1 MHILPIAS
9 GKGGVGKSLVSANVA
24 LALAQAGKRVVV
36 ADLDLGGS
44 NLHLILGVRGGGGGV
59 GTFLSNP
66 EVEFEQIIV
75 ETEYP
80 NLRFIPGEGEIPGI
94 ANLSSGQKR
103 KLMNR
108 LRNLDADFLIM
119 DLGAGTSFNVMDF
132 FLMSPQGIVV
142 TTPTP
147 TATVNAY
154 LCLKN
159 AIFRLLSTSFKRK
172 TPAGEFLRDLNS
184 RAANLQRIYIP
195 ELLERIRGI
204 DPESHERFVQNA
216 QRLRPRLIMNLVD
229 DPKDAEK
236 INRLRRSCTE
246 YLGIE
251 VEHLGVIY
259 RDDLQDIALSSRLPI
274 LVYKPKSVLSAAI
287 YRIAD
292 KLIELSTDD
301 KDSLRWSDSEDTFS
315 EAAIEAEIDYDAK
328 VDYIEELLHTGALS
342 HGDLLETVKS
352 QQLEI
357 NHLKKE
363 NTLLKS
369 KLLKAAQAGFS
380 IR

>member
-9 GKGGVGKSLVSANVA
+9 GKGGVGKSLVAANVA
-24 LALAQAGKRVVV
+24 LALAQAGKRVIV

-44 NLHLILGVRGGGGGV
+44 NLHLILGVRSGSRGV
-59 GTFLSNP
+59 GTFLTDQNTELD
-66 EVEFEQIIV
+66 EVIL
-75 ETEYP
+75 ETDYP

-94 ANLSSGQKR
+94 ANMTSAQKR
-103 KLMNR
+103 KLISR
-108 LRNLDADFLIM
+108 LKRLDADYLIM

-132 FLMSPQGIVV
+132 FLMSPHGIVV
-142 TTPTP
+142 TTPSP

-159 AIFRLLSTSFKRK
+159 ALFRLLSTTFKRK
-172 TPAGEFLRDLNS
+172 SAAAQVLENLS
-184 RAANLQRIYIP
+184 RRSANLQRVYIP
-195 ELLERIRGI
+195 ELLEQIHAA
-204 DPESHERFVQNA
+204 DPESHAAFMKNA
-216 QRLRPRLIMNLVD
+216 QRLRPRLILNLVD
-229 DPKDAEK
+229 DPKDADR

-246 YLGIE
+246 YLGMD
-251 VEHLGVIY
+251 VEHLGIIY
-259 RDDLQDIALSSRLPI
+259 RDELQDVALSSRLPI
-274 LVYKPKSVLSAAI
+274 VVYKPQSVLSAAI

-292 KLIELSTDD
+292 KLLELSSDADET
-301 KDSLRWSDSEDTFS
+301 LRWSDSDETFS
-315 EAAIEAEIDYDAK
+315 EAAMEAEIDYEAK
-328 VDYIEELLHTGALS
+328 VDYIEELLHSGALS
-342 HGDLLETVKS
+342 QGDLLETVKS

-369 KLLKAAQAGFS
+369 RLLKAAQAGFP